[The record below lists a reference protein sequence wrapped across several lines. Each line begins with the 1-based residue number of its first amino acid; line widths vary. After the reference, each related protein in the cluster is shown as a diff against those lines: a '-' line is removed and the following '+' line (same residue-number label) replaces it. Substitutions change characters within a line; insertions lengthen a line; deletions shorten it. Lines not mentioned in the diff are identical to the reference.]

1 MKAALLVLALG
12 VFPAFSGS
20 RVAPIRLYIHFQHE
34 PPDGVREA
42 IQEELDEIMVPSG
55 LEFEWRSL
63 ASTTGTEV
71 SVELAVIHFKGTC
84 DAEDLA
90 NTDAYPGPLG
100 WTHMSDGEI
109 LPFSDINCD
118 GVRLFVQRDLLKVPE
133 INREIMYGRAL
144 ARVLAHELYHIF
156 AKTTKHAAWGLGK
169 PAYTIQDLLS
179 NKFKFEKKECDLLRA
194 HQAHLAAISADA
206 GQ

>member
-34 PPDGVREA
+34 PPDAVREA
-42 IQEELDEIMVPSG
+42 IQEELDDIMVPSG

-133 INREIMYGRAL
+133 MNREIIYGRAL

-169 PAYTIQDLLS
+169 PAYTIQELLS

-194 HQAHLAAISADA
+194 HQAHLAAISGDA